1 MMFQAFNLHL
11 DIYIYRSLV
20 RGFRSLVRGFS
31 SSPHSISSC
40 RTSKIPFLSPGSR
53 TQWRPIQVNHREG
66 EPRRY
71 ELMEIQWGDH
81 GNISP
86 HWWTFTI
93 WLWLTVCHGKSP
105 FLKGTP
111 SINGPF
117 PMAMSVITRGYI
129 FRISGEYDGNMNR
142 IFNFASM
149 DWFKEHQQT

>member
-1 MMFQAFNLHL
+1 MENPPFRLMMFQAFNLHL
-11 DIYIYRSLV
+11 DIFGSLV

-40 RTSKIPFLSPGSR
+40 RTSNIPFLSPGCR

-86 HWWTFTI
+86 HWWTYTI

-105 FLKGTP
+105 FLIGTP

-117 PMAMSVITRGYI
+117 PMATLNNHRVHIWD
-129 FRISGEYDGNMNR
+129 FKRIWWEY
-142 IFNFASM
+142 
-149 DWFKEHQQT
+149 E